1 MSQATF
7 IAFDAREDK
16 SGTEQ
21 AFKTLAKALSRDPVT
36 TWLAGKSDAEA
47 FMGSLLEMLLT
58 CHPSTRFYATPDFT
72 AAAMTSDSQQPEFE
86 ADADAMAA
94 TMVHVPPERA
104 GDMETLFPSLDVQK
118 DVYVK
123 DHGHVVHIHMIG
135 VRVQGQGMGAQLI
148 QHIKDQAAKAER
160 GVYLE
165 ASSAASTR
173 FYSRHG
179 FQHVREHRLHE
190 AAPILNLMAY
200 HPEV

>member
-1 MSQATF
+1 MLARRSPYVPQCASPAT
-7 IAFDAREDK
+7 
-16 SGTEQ
+16 
-21 AFKTLAKALSRDPVT
+21 
-36 TWLAGKSDAEA
+36 
-47 FMGSLLEMLLT
+47 
-58 CHPSTRFYATPDFT
+58 TPAPT
-72 AAAMTSDSQQPEFE
+72 
-86 ADADAMAA
+86 
-94 TMVHVPPERA
+94 
-104 GDMETLFPSLDVQK
+104 PSLRTSQ
-118 DVYVK
+118 

-148 QHIKDQAAKAER
+148 QHIKDQAAKAGR